1 MKAVV
6 RQSCGVQM
14 WPFSPTLP
22 DRLMDLYGRKP
33 ESVEGGAPGSVRAP
47 QVKDFADHLFNRS
60 TDVAYRHY
68 E

>member
-1 MKAVV
+1 MKAGSAAKLRGPNVAI
-6 RQSCGVQM
+6 QSDPSGHV
-14 WPFSPTLP
+14 
-22 DRLMDLYGRKP
+22 MDLYGRKP
-33 ESVEGGAPGSVRAP
+33 VSVEGGAPGSVRAP